1 MIKGELT
8 LIFRETIIVNKMG
21 LHARPA
27 ATFAKTAA
35 QFQSTIKIRNLD
47 TNSAEVNAKSIV
59 RVLTLDA
66 SLNAKVRI
74 TADGEDA
81 QEAVN
86 TLISLIDSGLDE
98 ES

>member
-8 LIFRETIIVNKMG
+8 LISGETIVVNKMG

-27 ATFAKTAA
+27 AIFAKTAA
-35 QFQSTIKIRNLD
+35 QFQSTIRITNLD
-47 TNSAEVNAKSIV
+47 TDSVEVNAKSIV

-81 QEAVN
+81 QEAVD
-86 TLISLIDSGLDE
+86 TLIALIDSGLGE
-98 ES
+98 EP